1 MPAVENHG
9 NNQANTLGVIMYS
22 LSSRLLM
29 ICSSI
34 LQMIWIVVLLLLSP
48 VSSAAFVTGTLRYVS
63 TLRSS

>member
-1 MPAVENHG
+1 
-9 NNQANTLGVIMYS
+9 MYS